1 MSYNASKKARL
12 KDLKR
17 AASKNKALTDAL
29 TARVSTLE
37 TAKTNHNSRITTL
50 ESAKTSHNSRITA
63 LETADTEIIQRLEWL
78 EDLAEALLGVTNSV
92 INNINKN

>member
-29 TARVSTLE
+29 TTRVSTLE
-37 TAKTNHNSRITTL
+37 T
-50 ESAKTSHNSRITA
+50 AKTSHNSRITA

>member
-1 MSYNASKKARL
+1 MSYNTSKKARL

-37 TAKTNHNSRITTL
+37 T
-50 ESAKTSHNSRITA
+50 AKTSHNSRITA